1 MDGRLE
7 TVRMLEQCML
17 NAWPS
22 TRAVHC
28 DGWVFR
34 TANGYTRRANSAHAL
49 TPSRDFPSV
58 FAKARDFYAAH
69 RQPATFRLT
78 PLAGKGADAHL
89 RRLGFACIDPTI
101 VMSKAICGDVG
112 IDQAVTI
119 GAEYSEDWGR
129 AYAAARGL
137 SPADA
142 AAHAVILRTIALP
155 TAYAMWCVDGMP
167 LAFGLGVLDYGR
179 LGLFDI
185 ATEPAARRQGAA
197 RKVVS
202 SLLGWGQM
210 RGAHTAWLSV
220 VADNHPAIGLYG
232 SFGFDSRYRYH
243 YRAETGAPSALSQ
256 PGFTSGGR

>member
-7 TVRMLEQCML
+7 TVRALEQCML

-34 TANGYTRRANSAHAL
+34 SANGYTRRANSAHAL

-58 FAKARDFYAAH
+58 FAKARNFYAALG
-69 RQPATFRLT
+69 QPATFRLT
-78 PLAGKGADAHL
+78 PLAGAGADALLH
-89 RRLGFACIDPTI
+89 RLGFACADPTI
-101 VMSKAICGDVG
+101 VMSTRISGDMS
-112 IDQAVTI
+112 IDQTVTI
-119 GAEYSEDWGR
+119 ATHYSEGWGSD
-129 AYAAARGL
+129 YAAARGL
-137 SPADA
+137 SPAEA
-142 AAHAVILRTIALP
+142 EAHAVILRTIALP
-155 TAYAMWCVDGMP
+155 TAYATWHVDGVP

-185 ATEPAARRQGAA
+185 ATTARARRQGAA

-202 SLLGWGQM
+202 SLIGWGHM

-220 VADNHPAIGLYG
+220 IADNVPAIALYG
-232 SFGFDSRYRYH
+232 HFGFGERYRYH
-243 YRAETGAPSALSQ
+243 YRAEPGAPSALPQ
-256 PGFTSGGR
+256 PAFAAG